1 MALESI
7 AGQFNAYISSVLE
20 TLIPLLKIN
29 MNDYNLEKILLTNKS
44 EEMNENSNESM
55 KLYQKDIISR
65 ISQLILDERNEQ
77 IQVQEESTWNIYFI
91 NKGIYIQSHRKWM
104 IRYEYSMD

>member
-1 MALESI
+1 MALESN

-20 TLIPLLKIN
+20 ALIPLLKIN

-91 NKGIYIQSHRKWM
+91 NKGIYIQSHRK
-104 IRYEYSMD
+104 

>member
-1 MALESI
+1 MALESN

-91 NKGIYIQSHRKWM
+91 NKGIYIFRV
-104 IRYEYSMD
+104 IENG

>member
-1 MALESI
+1 MALESN

-91 NKGIYIQSHRKWM
+91 NKGIYIFRV
-104 IRYEYSMD
+104 IENE

>member
-1 MALESI
+1 MALESN

-91 NKGIYIQSHRKWM
+91 NKGIYIFRVIENK
-104 IRYEYSMD
+104 

>member
-1 MALESI
+1 
-7 AGQFNAYISSVLE
+7 
-20 TLIPLLKIN
+20 

-91 NKGIYIQSHRKWM
+91 NKGIYIHNHRK
-104 IRYEYSMD
+104 

>member
-1 MALESI
+1 MALESN

-77 IQVQEESTWNIYFI
+77 IQVQEEST
-91 NKGIYIQSHRKWM
+91 
-104 IRYEYSMD
+104 

>member
-1 MALESI
+1 MALESN

-44 EEMNENSNESM
+44 EEMHENSNESM

-91 NKGIYIQSHRKWM
+91 NKGIYIQRHRK
-104 IRYEYSMD
+104 

>member
-1 MALESI
+1 MALESN

>member
-1 MALESI
+1 MALESN

-65 ISQLILDERNEQ
+65 ISQLILDERNEH

>member
-1 MALESI
+1 
-7 AGQFNAYISSVLE
+7 
-20 TLIPLLKIN
+20 

-77 IQVQEESTWNIYFI
+77 IQIQEESTWNIYFI
-91 NKGIYIQSHRKWM
+91 NKGIYIFRVIENEWLDMNTPWINTYLSISIYILSLNTVYWG
-104 IRYEYSMD
+104 SLSL

>member
-1 MALESI
+1 MALESN

-91 NKGIYIQSHRKWM
+91 NKGIYIQSHRK
-104 IRYEYSMD
+104 